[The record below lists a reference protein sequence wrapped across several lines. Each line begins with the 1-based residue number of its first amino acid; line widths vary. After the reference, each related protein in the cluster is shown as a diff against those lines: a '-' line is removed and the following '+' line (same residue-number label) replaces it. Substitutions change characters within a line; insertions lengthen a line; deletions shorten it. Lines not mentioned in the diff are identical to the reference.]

1 MYNAPRAVW
10 CVNPPLFGSRDR
22 EREGRGEQKWR
33 SGRRSP
39 AVRRER
45 EKERERDGEEAFRW
59 NGDGTRPFPRSERDI
74 ERGAFARICR
84 RCSLAPLAR
93 EEETDKDRS
102 GQSSLEK
109 TQAAFSSTWR
119 KEGGRKMRG
128 SEARSR
134 MQMRAVRAECE
145 VREVGKEYLFSL
157 GRISLERTRK
167 HAVKIS
173 RRHAETVESR
183 DA

>member
-1 MYNAPRAVW
+1 MRLEQSDVWIRHCSVRETENERDVANRNDAVA
-10 CVNPPLFGSRDR
+10 G
-22 EREGRGEQKWR
+22 G
-33 SGRRSP
+33 
-39 AVRRER
+39 VRRCGESER
-45 EKERERDGEEAFRW
+45 ERERDGEEAFRW